1 MKRSAMKIR
10 KYDTFIMG
18 HISIDENIYQEETV
32 KETGGAVVYSS
43 CSSYAIG
50 HKTGI
55 LTKLSFKDRKRL
67 EIFSI
72 PKENI
77 IVLDSKN
84 TTSIRNIYH
93 TEDRERRTCTA
104 LSIAD
109 PFKISDIPDNI
120 DSRIFHFAG
129 LISGEFDNEMIKFL
143 GNRGKIALDVQGF
156 LRAVGKSNEMIF
168 KDWREKKEY
177 LPCIDYLKTD
187 AAEAEIMTGTSE
199 RKKAAEILFSW
210 GAKEIIITHNEEV
223 LLYDGKKHYTCPLKP
238 RNLSGRSGRGDTCF
252 SAYITERL
260 NKNIKD
266 ALLFASALVSLK
278 MERPGPFKGTRDEVE
293 DYIKKFYKSS

>member
-1 MKRSAMKIR
+1 MKIR
-10 KYDTFIMG
+10 KYDTFLMG

-72 PKENI
+72 PKEDI

-109 PFKISDIPDNI
+109 PFEISDIPDNI

-143 GNRGKIALDVQGF
+143 RNRGKIALDVQGF

-168 KDWREKKEY
+168 KDWREKKDY

-199 RKKAAEILFSW
+199 RKKAAEVLFSW

>member
-1 MKRSAMKIR
+1 MKIR

-32 KETGGAVVYSS
+32 KESGGAVVYSS

-72 PKENI
+72 PKEDI

-109 PFKISDIPDNI
+109 PFEISDIPDNI

-260 NKNIKD
+260 NKDIED

-278 MERPGPFKGTRDEVE
+278 MERPGPFKRTRDEVE

>member
-1 MKRSAMKIR
+1 
-10 KYDTFIMG
+10 MG
-18 HISIDENIYQEETV
+18 HISKDENIFQGKTV
-32 KETGGAVVYSS
+32 NETGGAVVYSS

-72 PKENI
+72 PKEDI

-109 PFKISDIPDNI
+109 PFEISDIPDNI

-143 GNRGKIALDVQGF
+143 RNRGKIALDVQGF

-168 KDWREKKEY
+168 KDWREKKDY

-210 GAKEIIITHNEEV
+210 GAKEIIITHSEEV

-293 DYIKKFYKSS
+293 DYIKKLYKSS